1 MRPKWMKNIDIAH
14 NTNKTELVKDWL
26 DEVIREI
33 NSDFN
38 DGFTTMGLKREL
50 FDFKNLIEDAYEE
63 LPSFGDEELE
73 WEKERLY
80 NKLKRTKK

>member
-1 MRPKWMKNIDIAH
+1 MRPKWMKNIDVAH
-14 NTNKTELVKDWL
+14 NTNNTELVKEWL
-26 DEVIREI
+26 AEVIREI

-63 LPSFGDEELE
+63 LPSFDDEELE

>member
-1 MRPKWMKNIDIAH
+1 MRPKWMKNIDVAH
-14 NTNKTELVKDWL
+14 NTNNTELVKQWL
-26 DEVIREI
+26 AEVIREI

-63 LPSFGDEELE
+63 LPSFEDEELE

>member
-1 MRPKWMKNIDIAH
+1 MRPKWMKNIDVAH
-14 NTNKTELVKDWL
+14 NTNNTELVKEWL
-26 DEVIREI
+26 AEVIREI

-63 LPSFGDEELE
+63 LRSFGDEELE

>member
-1 MRPKWMKNIDIAH
+1 MRPKWMKNIDVAH
-14 NTNKTELVKDWL
+14 NTNNTELVKEWL
-26 DEVIREI
+26 AEVIREI

-63 LPSFGDEELE
+63 LPSFEDEELE